1 MKLHGIY
8 LVGLGPGNPNQLTLE
23 AWEILNAAD
32 EIWLRTEH
40 HPTVAKIPR
49 KTKLHTF
56 DAIYEA
62 AESFSAVYEKITA
75 EVLRL
80 ADERPYVVYA
90 VPGHPFVAEEAAV
103 RIAEQAA
110 EKGIVCKV
118 VEGLSFLE
126 PTFSALKVDPFP
138 EMVITDAV
146 TLQTMYHPSFPPDRP
161 ALIGQV
167 YSQQVASDLK
177 LTLMAVYPDEFPVVL
192 VHGAGTVEE
201 KVEHLMLFE
210 IDRSEEIGLLTSL
223 YLPALGENTSIE
235 HFQDLIAHLRAPEGC
250 PWDRKQDH
258 QTLRRN
264 LLEEAYEVLE
274 AIDEDD
280 ADKMQEELG
289 DLLLQIVLHA
299 QIGMEYGEFGMT
311 DVISGIYEKLYRRH
325 PHVFGNAEESDDP
338 DEVLANWE
346 KIKAEERKNQ
356 PKKEKGILDG
366 VSKALPAL
374 SLAEIYMNRA
384 SRVGFKWNEMA
395 QVIAKVEEEFD
406 EFANADDDSKHEE
419 FGDVLFALTNLARW
433 HEIDPE
439 AALRDACKKFYE
451 RFTFLEAQARKDGKE
466 MSDFSIETMLAFWNE
481 AKH

>member
-1 MKLHGIY
+1 MKLDGIY

-23 AWEILNAAD
+23 AWEILNAAE
-32 EIWLRTEH
+32 EIWLRTKQ
-40 HPTVAKIPR
+40 HPTVAKIPT
-49 KTKLHTF
+49 KTELHTF
-56 DAIYEA
+56 DEIYET
-62 AESFSAVYEKITA
+62 AESFLAVYEKITA

-80 ADERPYVVYA
+80 AQERDYVVYA

-103 RIAEQAA
+103 RIAVQAA
-110 EKGIVCKV
+110 EMGLKCTV

-138 EMVITDAV
+138 EMMITDAV
-146 TLQTMYHPSFPPDRP
+146 TLQTMYHPSFPADRP

-177 LTLMAVYPDEFPVVL
+177 LTLMAVYPDEFPVRL
-192 VHGAGTVEE
+192 VHGAGTQDE
-201 KVEHLMLFE
+201 KVEDLMLFE
-210 IDRSEEIGLLTSL
+210 IDRSDEIGLLTSL
-223 YLPALGENTSIE
+223 YLPALGENNSME
-235 HFQDLIAHLRAPEGC
+235 HFQELIAHLRAPEGC

-280 ADKMQEELG
+280 AEKMQEELG

-299 QIGMEYGEFGMT
+299 QIGMEFGEFGMT

-325 PHVFGNAEESDDP
+325 PHVFGNADESDDP

-384 SRVGFKWNEMA
+384 SRVGFKWDEMG
-395 QVIAKVEEEFD
+395 QVVAKVEEEFEEFENASD
-406 EFANADDDSKHEE
+406 ETKHEE

-466 MSDFSIETMLAFWNE
+466 MSDLSIETMLTFWNE
-481 AKH
+481 AKQ